1 MTGACAA
8 AVLEAIAAF
17 VSGTS
22 VYLPVVDNVS
32 YLFDLM
38 QSCLSISDLLEFIVQ
53 VSDRTCPANL
63 LTIPQVGAQGYSP
76 ELLSFDREI
85 NVLQSCL
92 FSKHFV
98 PRTSFRDVL
107 FFLSGGYRCCLAP
120 LVSVFLLISFPSP
133 LTITVPSPGLPGQC
147 LMMLEYRVP
156 VYRNQRCS
164 GLTAH

>member
-63 LTIPQVGAQGYSP
+63 LTILQVGAQGSSP

-92 FSKHFV
+92 FLKLFV
-98 PRTSFRDVL
+98 PRTSFRDV
-107 FFLSGGYRCCLAP
+107 FF
-120 LVSVFLLISFPSP
+120 SFQVA
-133 LTITVPSPGLPGQC
+133 IDV
-147 LMMLEYRVP
+147 V
-156 VYRNQRCS
+156 
-164 GLTAH
+164 